1 MIPARPPD
9 PDSLSSMEIRIG
21 VVHTSREITLDSEDS
36 TEVLE
41 AAVRKA
47 LSEKTPLVLSDR
59 RQRQVLIPAD
69 KLAYIE
75 FGGPVDR
82 KVGFGI

>member
-1 MIPARPPD
+1 
-9 PDSLSSMEIRIG
+9 MEIRIG
-21 VVHTSREITLDSEDS
+21 IVHSSREITLDSEDS

-41 AAVRKA
+41 EAVRKA
-47 LSEKTPLVLSDR
+47 LADKTPLVLADR

>member
-1 MIPARPPD
+1 
-9 PDSLSSMEIRIG
+9 MEIRIG
-21 VVHTSREITLDSEDS
+21 IVHSSREITLDSEDS

-41 AAVRKA
+41 EAVRKA
-47 LSEKTPLVLSDR
+47 LADKTPLVLADR
-59 RQRQVLIPAD
+59 RQRQVLIPVD

>member
-1 MIPARPPD
+1 
-9 PDSLSSMEIRIG
+9 MEIRIG
-21 VVHTSREITLDSEDS
+21 IVHSSRELTLDSEDT
-36 TEVLE
+36 TEVVQE
-41 AAVRKA
+41 AVQKA
-47 LSEKTPLVLSDR
+47 LKDEAPLILKDR
-59 RQRQVLIPAD
+59 RERQVLVPID

>member
-1 MIPARPPD
+1 
-9 PDSLSSMEIRIG
+9 MEIRIG
-21 VVHTSREITLDSEDS
+21 IVHSSREITLDSEDS

-41 AAVRKA
+41 EAVRKA
-47 LSEKTPLVLSDR
+47 LADQTPLVLADR
-59 RQRQVLIPAD
+59 RQRQVLVPVD

>member
-1 MIPARPPD
+1 
-9 PDSLSSMEIRIG
+9 MEIRIG
-21 VVHTSREITLDSEDS
+21 IVNTARELTLDSEES
-36 TEVLE
+36 TEVVQE
-41 AAVRKA
+41 TVRKA
-47 LSEKTPLVLSDR
+47 LADETPLVLKDR
-59 RQRQVLIPAD
+59 RERQVLIPVD

>member
-1 MIPARPPD
+1 
-9 PDSLSSMEIRIG
+9 MEIRIG
-21 VVHTSREITLDSEDS
+21 IVHSSRELTLDSEDS
-36 TEVLE
+36 QEVVQE
-41 AAVRKA
+41 AVQKA
-47 LSEKTPLVLSDR
+47 LEDEAPLILKDR
-59 RQRQVLIPAD
+59 RERQVLIPID